1 MYFAVESHD
10 PASWLDGLLQT
21 VLGAPQVHWFAL
33 VDGAFD
39 LGAKPF
45 ASPAGQV
52 PLYGRSS
59 ALHDLLPAPP
69 YLVPLDRRTGADLRA
84 VVTALGTHC
93 QGRPMLSFLA
103 SWKSA
108 DELVRLWQPCLQP
121 VVVDEGAARHLLRL
135 ADTRVLSALPGA
147 LDPAAWARLT
157 APLMHWCYVGRAG
170 TLEPL
175 WLAESRAEP
184 PAYSTRPL
192 VLSQADVD
200 RLIEAALPDA
210 ILDLMERQAPG
221 SLPNVGKATVYR
233 LVARARALA
242 RAHRVEAAPD
252 IVLLASHALA
262 TGEAGLQAPELL
274 AVLGEPQRAPG
285 ALRDYLLSARRMS
298 ARSAG

>member
-10 PASWLDGLLQT
+10 PALWLDGLLQT

-39 LGAKPF
+39 QDGVPF
-45 ASPAGQV
+45 VSPAGHV
-52 PLYGRSS
+52 PLYGRAN

-69 YLVPLDRRTGADLRA
+69 YLVPLDRRTGADLHA
-84 VVTALGTHC
+84 MVTALGTHC

-103 SWKSA
+103 SWKAA

-121 VVVDEGAARHLLRL
+121 VVVDEGARHLLRF

-170 TLEPL
+170 TLETL

-184 PAYSTRPL
+184 PAYSTQSL
-192 VLSQADVD
+192 VLSQSDVD
-200 RLIEAALPDA
+200 RLIDAALPDA

-221 SLPNVGKATVYR
+221 SLPRIGKATIYR

-252 IVLLASHALA
+252 IVLLASHVLA

-285 ALRDYLLSARRMS
+285 ALRDYLLSARGMS
-298 ARSAG
+298 AGRAG

>member
-10 PASWLDGLLQT
+10 PAFWRDGLLQT

-39 LGAKPF
+39 QDGTPF
-45 ASPAGQV
+45 VSPEGQV

-59 ALHDLLPAPP
+59 TLHDLLPAPP
-69 YLVPLDRRTGADLRA
+69 YLVPLNRRSGADLRA
-84 VVTALGTHC
+84 MVTALGTHC

-108 DELVRLWQPCLQP
+108 DELVHLWQPCLQP
-121 VVVDEGAARHLLRL
+121 VVVVDEGARYLLRF
-135 ADTRVLSALPGA
+135 ADTRVLSALPGV

-170 TLEPL
+170 TLETL

-184 PAYSTRPL
+184 PTYSTRPL
-192 VLSQADVD
+192 VLSQSDVD

-210 ILDLMERQAPG
+210 ILDLMDRQAPG
-221 SLPNVGKATVYR
+221 SLPKVGKATVYR
-233 LVARARALA
+233 LVAGARALA

-262 TGEAGLQAPELL
+262 TGGAGLQAPELL

-285 ALRDYLLSARRMS
+285 ALRNYLLSAPSMP

>member
-39 LGAKPF
+39 LGGKPF
-45 ASPAGQV
+45 VPPGPYV

-59 ALHDLLPAPP
+59 ALYDLLPAPP
-69 YLVPLDRRTGADLRA
+69 YLVPLDHRTGADLRA
-84 VVTALGTHC
+84 MVTALGTHC

-103 SWKSA
+103 SWKPA
-108 DELVRLWQPCLQP
+108 DELVHLWQPCLQP
-121 VVVDEGAARHLLRL
+121 VVAAEGARHLLRF

-175 WLAESRAEP
+175 WLAEPRAEP
-184 PAYSTRPL
+184 PTYSTQPL
-192 VLSQADVD
+192 VLSQSDVD
-200 RLIEAALPDA
+200 RLVEAALPDA
-210 ILDLMERQAPG
+210 ILDLIERQAPG
-221 SLPNVGKATVYR
+221 SLPEIGRATAYR

-262 TGEAGLQAPELL
+262 TGGAGLQAPELL
-274 AVLGEPQRAPG
+274 AVLGEPQRSPG
-285 ALRDYLLSARRMS
+285 ALRAYLLSARGMD
-298 ARSAG
+298 ARRAG